1 MVSAPRYRVARR
13 PTVPSCEFYRDRV
26 SDEIPPGTKQAWRRL
41 AIERRRRRAGA
52 EIDAAREA
60 IAGHLAL
67 HLAGSAA
74 LVAGYLPLP
83 SEPMHPGLA
92 VMLQQAGTRVL
103 LPLTRPDAPLD
114 WAEYS
119 DDVRRGR
126 FGIDEPVGT
135 PLGSHAVKLADA
147 VLVPALLVDA
157 RGVRLGRGGGHYDRT
172 LSGLRGELIAV
183 VFDDEW
189 VLRLPAEDHDVRMT
203 AMVTPA
209 SGVRQFGR

>member
-1 MVSAPRYRVARR
+1 V
-13 PTVPSCEFYRDRV
+13 DRV
-26 SDEIPPGTKQAWRRL
+26 SDEIPPDSKQAWRRL
-41 AIERRRRRAGA
+41 AIDRRRRRTRS

-103 LPLTRPDAPLD
+103 LPLTRPDAPVD

-126 FGIDEPVGT
+126 FGIDEPTGP
-135 PLGSHAVKLADA
+135 PLGSDAVKLADA

-172 LSGLRGELIAV
+172 LPGLPGELIAV

-189 VLRLPAEDHDVRMT
+189 VLELPAEEHDVPMT
-203 AMVTPA
+203 AVVTP
-209 SGVRQFGR
+209 SGGVRQFRR

>member
-1 MVSAPRYRVARR
+1 M
-13 PTVPSCEFYRDRV
+13 
-26 SDEIPPGTKQAWRRL
+26 SDEIPPDSKQAWRRL
-41 AIERRRRRAGA
+41 AIDRRRRRTRS

-92 VMLQQAGTRVL
+92 LMLQQAGTRVL
-103 LPLTRPDAPLD
+103 LPLTRPDAPVD

-126 FGIDEPVGT
+126 FGIDEPTGP
-135 PLGSHAVKLADA
+135 PLGSDAVKLADA

-172 LSGLRGELIAV
+172 LPGLPGELIAV

-189 VLRLPAEDHDVRMT
+189 VLELPAEEHDVPMT
-203 AMVTPA
+203 AVVTP
-209 SGVRQFGR
+209 SGGVRQFRR

>member
-1 MVSAPRYRVARR
+1 
-13 PTVPSCEFYRDRV
+13 V
-26 SDEIPPGTKQAWRRL
+26 SDEIPPDSKQAWRRL
-41 AIERRRRRAGA
+41 AIDRRRRRTGS

-92 VMLQQAGTRVL
+92 LMLQQAGTRVL
-103 LPLTRPDAPLD
+103 LPLTRPDAPVD

-126 FGIDEPVGT
+126 FGIDEPTGP
-135 PLGSHAVKLADA
+135 PLGSDAVKLADA

-172 LSGLRGELIAV
+172 LPGLPGELIAV
-183 VFDDEW
+183 VFDDER
-189 VLRLPAEDHDVRMT
+189 VLELPAEEHDVPMT
-203 AMVTPA
+203 AVVTP
-209 SGVRQFGR
+209 SGGVRQFRR

>member
-1 MVSAPRYRVARR
+1 M
-13 PTVPSCEFYRDRV
+13 DRV
-26 SDEIPPGTKQAWRRL
+26 SDEIPPDSKQAWRRL
-41 AIERRRRRAGA
+41 AIDRRRRRTRS

-103 LPLTRPDAPLD
+103 LPLTRPDAPVD

-126 FGIDEPVGT
+126 FGIDEPTGP
-135 PLGSHAVKLADA
+135 PLGSDAVKLADA

-172 LSGLRGELIAV
+172 LPGLPGELIAV

-189 VLRLPAEDHDVRMT
+189 VLELPAEEHDVPMT
-203 AMVTPA
+203 AVVTP
-209 SGVRQFGR
+209 SGGVRQFRR

>member
-1 MVSAPRYRVARR
+1 M
-13 PTVPSCEFYRDRV
+13 
-26 SDEIPPGTKQAWRRL
+26 PPESKQGWRRL
-41 AIERRRRRAGA
+41 AIDRRRRRPAA

-74 LVAGYLPLP
+74 VVAGYLPLP
-83 SEPMHPGLA
+83 SEPLHPGLA

-103 LPLTRPDAPLD
+103 LPLTRPDAPLE
-114 WAEYS
+114 WAEYG

-126 FGIDEPVGT
+126 FGVDEPTGSS
-135 PLGSHAVKLADA
+135 LGSDAVKLADA

-172 LSGLRGELIAV
+172 LRGLQGKLIAV
-183 VFDDEW
+183 VFDDE
-189 VLRLPAEDHDVRMT
+189 VVPELPAGDHDVRMT
-203 AMVTPA
+203 AVVTPA
-209 SGVRQFGR
+209 GGVRQFGR

>member
-1 MVSAPRYRVARR
+1 V
-13 PTVPSCEFYRDRV
+13 DRV
-26 SDEIPPGTKQAWRRL
+26 SDEIPPDSKQAWRRL
-41 AIERRRRRAGA
+41 AIDRRRRRTGS

-103 LPLTRPDAPLD
+103 LPLTRPDAPVD

-126 FGIDEPVGT
+126 FGIDEPTGP
-135 PLGSHAVKLADA
+135 PLGSDAVKLADA

-172 LSGLRGELIAV
+172 LPGLPGELIAV

-189 VLRLPAEDHDVRMT
+189 VLERPAEEHDVPMT
-203 AMVTPA
+203 AVVTP
-209 SGVRQFGR
+209 SGGVRQFRR